1 MGNEIIE
8 SQVETDVFSSV
19 LSMVILDGIGPLIG
33 LASMIL
39 IIIAG
44 VRLYRSTSVP
54 GSKYI
59 YYSMVLLVI
68 GFIFPFISYFIY
80 GDEESWV
87 FDAIVNIYSGL
98 ASLLGA
104 YGFWLLTNYVIKTSA
119 DK

>member
-1 MGNEIIE
+1 MGNGIIE
-8 SQVETDVFSSV
+8 SQVEEDVFSSV
-19 LSMVILDGIGPLIG
+19 LSMVILDGISPLIG

-44 VRLYRSTSVP
+44 VRLYRFTSVP

-87 FDAIVNIYSGL
+87 FDAIVNVYSGL